1 MSASND
7 NPVFYIQYAHARIS
21 SVLRKM
27 TELDSDWMK
36 KMNLSNSKLIL
47 EEEHLI
53 MQHLMKFP
61 EIIKQAAQQHEPHT
75 IANYLRE
82 LAGEFHSY
90 YNSYKVLVEDEEL
103 REARIMLSMGVR
115 QVLSNGLNI
124 LGVSAP
130 EEM

>member
-1 MSASND
+1 
-7 NPVFYIQYAHARIS
+7 
-21 SVLRKM
+21 M

-36 KMNLSNSKLIL
+36 NMNLSNSKLIL
-47 EEEHLI
+47 EEEEHLI

-61 EIIKQAAQQHEPHT
+61 DIIKQAAQQYEPHT

-90 YNSYKVLVEDEEL
+90 YNSYKVLVEDKEL

-115 QVLSNGLNI
+115 QVIANGLNI

>member
-1 MSASND
+1 
-7 NPVFYIQYAHARIS
+7 
-21 SVLRKM
+21 M

-36 KMNLSNSKLIL
+36 NMNLSSAKLIL

-61 EIIKQAAQQHEPHT
+61 EVLKQAAKQYEPHT
-75 IANYLRE
+75 IAYYLWD

-90 YNSYKVLVEDEEL
+90 YNSYKVLVEDKEL
-103 REARIMLSMGVR
+103 REARIMLSMGVL
-115 QVLSNGLNI
+115 QVIANGLNI